1 MNNIKLCAAGAL
13 MAVALS
19 SCHIY
24 KKYELP
30 VNDSQIVGD
39 FKRQSILLSIP
50 LRFRILDGKR
60 FSRIRSFRILS
71 ISLLPTIRI

>member
-39 FKRQSILLSIP
+39 FKKAVDTPVDLSLIH
-50 LRFRILDGKR
+50 I
-60 FSRIRSFRILS
+60 
-71 ISLLPTIRI
+71 